1 VIRKVK
7 RRGVPVRPYLD
18 LVTQPPQNNRL
29 RKSQT
34 KVLANGRLCAIQ
46 VRPRRKYRPDVR
58 YYARFDIGRDS
69 GAEALLLA
77 ITGDPM
83 KLYVVPRSHLRN
95 VSAIY
100 IPGDGKY
107 HPETGKRP
115 AREWTRYE
123 NAWHLL
129 ASVRANTHP
138 RAY

>member
-1 VIRKVK
+1 M
-7 RRGVPVRPYLD
+7 
-18 LVTQPPQNNRL
+18 
-29 RKSQT
+29 
-34 KVLANGRLCAIQ
+34 NGRLCAIQ
-46 VRPRRKYRPDVR
+46 VRPRRKYKSNGR
-58 YYARFDIGRDS
+58 YYARFDIGRDN

-77 ITGDPM
+77 IIGDPM

-115 AREWTRYE
+115 ARDWTRYE

-129 ASVRANTHP
+129 ANVRANTHP